1 MLVKRRPKRRRHTTE
16 TVKVKKCVNISKC
29 MLHILFSA
37 KDCYVIFFVWGGDGS
52 VVRAQDS

>member
-37 KDCYVIFFVWGGDGS
+37 KDCYVILFVWGGDGS
-52 VVRAQDS
+52 VVRA